1 MVIKTVR
8 SVKMRQ
14 TGMYLVLIII
24 SLMLAHSSAAQSLQQ
39 GQQANA
45 TLPQVAY
52 QTTSQPTSD
61 YAYYTVTQPQYP
73 GGPPV
78 TNSYYYTNFTLVGG
92 FNSGCRSS
100 LWHAGPGTTVTCT
113 RNGATFSFTET
124 QNNDTTVVY
133 GSGQNYP
140 KNNMFTVS
148 GQPDAVWVSYSTSC
162 GFFSTCYHVGYAS
175 INQPPTGSYLDIYGV
190 YYAGFTQTNMPSS
203 CAGDMNSNNSPVTC
217 NSITYDKIHDGSALM
232 YEQYS
237 TDGFPEAYMK
247 VSIYQ
252 NESNK
257 SQYYAAFPYE
267 TVSSCSGP
275 SCRFGGT
282 KSAVY
287 AAGMTPALSL
297 SVSPSS
303 FVTVLKRQV
312 TFTLSAKKGYG
323 PYSYTYSVSGPG
335 KYSESGSG
343 TSESFTFYSQGS
355 YLITFTVTDAGG
367 QTATAT
373 AQVTVNK
380 PTIPP
385 QCNPYTPTAGNCIF
399 LNGSTITTG
408 NYGNYAG
415 TGSFSTS
422 QNGPTSNTPVIA
434 NVILSNLANN
444 QYLLTCPN
452 TPNPSNTLEY
462 IVGNGVSRIGGD
474 ACLAN
479 ANSLKTN
486 VSLETNVTWSQYQ
499 VANGTINVHFINLT
513 QAYLDDLGY
522 VGEANNSGS
531 YAYNI
536 SNGYGTNTLIYQ
548 NVPSQTQYGIWSWYA
563 KYADLS
569 SANNPSFLSKAKFA
583 EAFPSLDAPFQYLTV
598 DVNETNSAGNS
609 YTCAYNYT
617 YSIGDSLD
625 SIQSANITIPKQ
637 INAQGDSYVN
647 INGINH
653 KPYTYANGG
662 NSVYSQSCT
671 NYVFYQSC
679 STSGNSGYDSLWAG
693 QNDIVIG
700 SNTFTL
706 ASPNNV
712 ATVKVYSS
720 GKYTSEPGNYYFYDN
735 GATNTYWVP
744 YCILASSGLVG
755 PTCKQQSSGLALGVG
770 TYTANIYFG
779 SAPNGQ
785 QWTNSSIFPYFLYNI
800 SVPATYS
807 NLAAHAEYLNLS
819 YDTYSPYNYLNPA
832 NALEPLPIQMGSGL
846 FATINGI
853 LSVLPLNITSTTD
866 PNVQELSSAPQA
878 YFISDLTPATANS
891 LHLGFLKS
899 LFGNYTSAAVSSPS
913 FIAAS
918 PNDNIYALNYTSIP
932 SDCFGFCIS
941 TTTDSYLYDMR
952 FIPYGY
958 FNVSNEQ
965 PDSVA
970 PEPNSIAWNES
981 WKSYWNASLA
991 EQSANLYIV
1000 GVSNVS
1006 RVQGGIFGISGGF
1019 FGWGKS
1025 IIPKA
1030 LTFNAIPTAIT
1041 TDDAGDVFF
1050 SGVDPNNGKLTLG
1063 YRLANG
1069 TSNESAAQQVPP
1081 GFHAS
1086 DMLASD
1092 PGGQYLYLA
1101 NSSFAN
1107 VTVYGS
1113 VNATY
1118 VGEIALNY
1126 SNPLNMLN
1134 ITSYLAHGGPYGN
1147 AQIAAAYS
1155 GAPTSNDI
1163 SSYHHPIAL
1172 ADVGGIQYVM
1182 DNWTFTVNGLKST
1195 VLTLRAFTSNGIEV
1209 SIDPQS
1215 YYDLI
1220 PSNSGLVSV
1229 STGSLGGA
1237 LSNPPYGWPL
1247 AANISL
1253 PDGTYVS
1260 YCAYGCTYTPNS
1272 LDTAYPPIASM
1283 VEADGANVGQRNF
1296 SIGINF
1302 NGTVYIISHSYIS
1315 GVKSCTSSGVHG
1327 GIVCTT
1333 TPSKPLYAEL
1343 LSFQPQIVNYTT
1355 VSNMANSHYTCY
1367 VAPDASSSTASNTP
1381 CTVEQQNIKTSSSSG
1396 SSSEPNPAW
1405 SILSDMYGPILG
1417 VPSSFKYVENL
1428 GYPTDYVSA
1437 VTALASTSSS
1447 LSSSSSSPSSANI
1460 IANTINVGN
1469 GIPSNSLPISPSQ
1482 LIPRTSLTSNIS
1494 GYVLVPYKASFSLS
1508 EDWTP
1513 SSQAPKSSNG
1523 DSCPSSYSFPSSVN
1537 KKYTIFTYGVSKV
1550 NSSTN
1555 TTAIEGGSIFLQYFG
1570 TGVYYSP
1577 ELSDANL
1584 IMPPRI
1590 GYEMFTNRLI
1600 GEAYVNLTATTSGEQ
1615 NPQMILNQSHNYNYY
1630 ESLHYLDAFGKSVP
1644 AYATEVAVPDNVVGN
1659 LGSVSGYYNPNN
1671 YLPKSNNFTLSN
1683 FTNDGGIA
1691 SIVNAY
1697 HIASTLDSLGIDMT
1711 GHKSILGYDRLVY
1724 NLIDRFGNKIS
1735 MPLDIDMANITSLS
1749 LSAVDNIDPTNPNQS
1764 TIAVK
1769 GFAGYVTG
1777 STPVSVN
1784 PLPAGQKIYVYYD
1797 TNINF
1802 YPSQTYQSLQSYAQY
1817 AENCAYGS
1825 NAYGCTLANPTN
1837 ATQNGGNTVG
1847 GEVVSS
1853 LVTYSPQYVNGQSC
1867 SPQPSSLLAQQNYWE
1882 CNIYGDY
1889 GLKSSQIG
1897 PSGQVEYCL
1906 PDFIN
1911 GTGQFT
1917 SQLGLVGIATTNSS
1931 GGFSMNVPACGTGT
1945 SRIIAEYYGVPSPQP
1960 NLVSQVPLA
1969 YSANTVDSSNAAL
1982 YISTPEYSYTY
1993 SPNQTIQSLPIGS
2006 YALSLGDIEAVLL
2019 VAIAAILI
2027 MLAAMHPRKWAFTH
2041 G

>member
-1 MVIKTVR
+1 MGT
-8 SVKMRQ
+8 
-14 TGMYLVLIII
+14 YLVLLVV
-24 SLMLAHSSAAQSLQQ
+24 SLMLAHSSAAQSLPQ
-39 GQQANA
+39 GQHVNA

-52 QTTSQPTSD
+52 QTYSQPTSD
-61 YAYYTVTQPQYP
+61 YAYYSVTQPQYP

-78 TNSYYYTNFTLVGG
+78 TTTYYYTNFTLVSG
-92 FNSGCRSS
+92 FDSGCRSS
-100 LWHAGPGTTVTCT
+100 LWHAGPGTTVSCT
-113 RNGATFSFTET
+113 RNGATFSFTEM
-124 QNNDTTVVY
+124 QNNDSTVAY
-133 GSGQNYP
+133 GAGRSYP

-148 GQPDAVWVSYSTSC
+148 GQPDAVWVSYYTSC
-162 GFFSTCYHVGYAS
+162 GFGGKCYHVGYAS
-175 INQPPTGSYLDIYGV
+175 VNQPPPAGSYLDLYGV
-190 YYAGFTQTNMPSS
+190 YYAGFTQTDMLSS
-203 CAGDMNSNNSPVTC
+203 CAGDMNSNDSAVTC
-217 NSITYDKIHDGSALM
+217 NGIAYDKIHDGSALM

-237 TDGFPEAYMK
+237 TATFPEAYMK

-267 TVSSCSGP
+267 TESSCSGP
-275 SCRFGGT
+275 SCRFGQTT
-282 KSAVY
+282 KTVY
-287 AAGMTPALSL
+287 AAGMAPALSL

-303 FVTVLKRQV
+303 AVTVLKRQV
-312 TFTLSAKKGYG
+312 TFTLSANKGYS
-323 PYSYTYSVSGPG
+323 PYSYAYSVSGPG

-343 TSESFTFYSQGS
+343 TSESFAFYSQGS
-355 YLITFTVTDAGG
+355 YQITFTVTDAGG
-367 QTATAT
+367 QTATAI
-373 AQVTVNK
+373 AYITVNT

-422 QNGPTSNTPVIA
+422 QYGSTSNTPVIA

-452 TPNPSNTLEY
+452 APNPSNTLEY
-462 IVGNGVSRIGGD
+462 IIGNGASKIGGD

-479 ANSLKTN
+479 ANSLQTN
-486 VSLETNVTWSQYQ
+486 VSLETNVTWSEYNT
-499 VANGTINVHFINLT
+499 ANGTINVHFINLT
-513 QAYLDDLGY
+513 QAYLDNLGY

-536 SNGYGTNTLIYQ
+536 SNGYGTDTLIYQ

-569 SANNPSFLSKAKFA
+569 AANNPSLLSKAKFA
-583 EAFPSLDAPFQYLTV
+583 GAFPSQDAPFQYLTV
-598 DVNETNSAGNS
+598 TVNETNSAGNA

-637 INAQGDSYVN
+637 VSVQQGDSYAN

-653 KPYTYANGG
+653 KPYTFINGG
-662 NSVYSQSCT
+662 NPVYTQSCT
-671 NYVFYQSC
+671 DYVIYTSC
-679 STSGNSGYDSLWAG
+679 SSSGNPSYGSLWAG
-693 QNDIVIG
+693 QNDIIIG

-706 ASPNNV
+706 AAPNNV
-712 ATVKVYSS
+712 ATVEVYSN
-720 GKYTSEPGNYYFYDN
+720 GKYTAEPDNYYFYDN
-735 GATNTYWVP
+735 GATNTYWIP
-744 YCILASSGLVG
+744 YCIIGSSGLVG
-755 PTCKQQSSGLALGVG
+755 PTCTYQSSGLALGAG
-770 TYTANIYFG
+770 SYTAKVYFG
-779 SAPNGQ
+779 SAPNGL
-785 QWTNSSIFPYFLYNI
+785 QWTNSTIFPYFLYNI

-807 NLAAHAEYLNLS
+807 NLNDHAEYFNLS

-832 NALEPLPIQMGSGL
+832 NALEPLPLHTGSGL
-846 FATINGI
+846 FVTVNGI
-853 LSVLPLNITSTTD
+853 LSVLPINITSTTS
-866 PNVQELSSAPQA
+866 PNALELSSAPQT
-878 YFISDLTPATANS
+878 YFISDLTPSTANS

-913 FIAAS
+913 FLAAS
-918 PNDNIYALNYTSIP
+918 PTDNIYALNYTSIGN
-932 SDCFGFCIS
+932 DCVWVFGCIS

-965 PDSVA
+965 PDTVA
-970 PEPNSIAWNES
+970 PEPNSIAWNDS

-1025 IIPKA
+1025 IIPTA

-1063 YRLANG
+1063 YKLANG
-1069 TSNESAAQQVPP
+1069 TSNESAAQQVPD
-1081 GFHAS
+1081 GFHVS

-1107 VTVYGS
+1107 VTIYGS
-1113 VNATY
+1113 INSTY

-1126 SNPLNMLN
+1126 SNPLNTLN
-1134 ITSYLAHGGPYGN
+1134 ITSYLSHGGPYGN
-1147 AQIAAAYS
+1147 AQIAAAYA
-1155 GAPTSNDI
+1155 GASTSNDL

-1172 ADVGGIQYVM
+1172 ADVGGIQYVI
-1182 DNWTFTVNGLKST
+1182 DNWTFTVNGLTST
-1195 VLTLRAFTSNGIEV
+1195 VLMLRAFTSNGIEV
-1209 SIDPQS
+1209 NINPQK

-1220 PSNSGLVSV
+1220 PSNSNLVSV
-1229 STGSLGGA
+1229 STGNLGGA
-1237 LSNPPYGWPL
+1237 LSDPPYGWPL

-1253 PDGTYVS
+1253 PDGNHIS

-1272 LDTAYPPIASM
+1272 LNTAYPPIASM
-1283 VEADGANVGQRNF
+1283 VVADGSNVDQHNF

-1302 NGTVYIISHSYIS
+1302 NGTVYIISHPYIPGFTTCHIEGRANS
-1315 GVKSCTSSGVHG
+1315 
-1327 GIVCTT
+1327 CTT
-1333 TPSKPLYAEL
+1333 TPPTPLYTEL
-1343 LSFQPQIVNYTT
+1343 LSFQPQIVNYTS
-1355 VSNMANSHYTCY
+1355 VSNMADSPYTCY
-1367 VAPDASSSTASNTP
+1367 VSPVASFHTRSPTP
-1381 CTVEQQNIKTSSSSG
+1381 CIVEQQYITQSSSG
-1396 SSSEPNPAW
+1396 STTQSTNPAW
-1405 SILSDMYGPILG
+1405 SMLGDMYGPILG

-1469 GIPSNSLPISPSQ
+1469 EIPTNGQPINPSQ

-1513 SSQAPKSSNG
+1513 STQAPKSSNG
-1523 DSCPSSYSFPSSVN
+1523 DSCPSYTFPSSVS

-1550 NSSTN
+1550 NSSAN

-1570 TGVYYSP
+1570 TGLYYSP
-1577 ELSDANL
+1577 ALSDANL

-1590 GYEMFTNRLI
+1590 GYETFTNRLI
-1600 GEAYVNLTATTSGEQ
+1600 GEAYVNLTATTSGEKT
-1615 NPQMILNQSHNYNYY
+1615 PQLLLNQSHNYNYY
-1630 ESLHYLDAFGKSVP
+1630 ESLHYLDAFGKSIP
-1644 AYATEVAVPDNVVGN
+1644 AYATEVAVPSNVVGDV
-1659 LGSVSGYYNPNN
+1659 GSVSGYYNPNN
-1671 YLPKSNNFTLSN
+1671 YLQKSRNFTLSN
-1683 FTNDGGIA
+1683 FTNDGGVA
-1691 SIVNAY
+1691 SIINAY

-1724 NLIDRFGNKIS
+1724 NFIDRFGNKIS
-1735 MPLDIDMANITSLS
+1735 MPLDIDLANITSLS
-1749 LSAVDNIDPTNPNQS
+1749 LSAVDNIDPSNPNQS

-1769 GFAGYVTG
+1769 GFAGYITG

-1784 PLPAGQKIYVYYD
+1784 PLPQGQKIYIYYD

-1802 YPSQTYQSLQSYAQY
+1802 YPNKTYQSLQSYAPY

-1837 ATQNGGNTVG
+1837 ATQNGGNTIDGRVA
-1847 GEVVSS
+1847 SS
-1853 LVTYSPQYVNGQSC
+1853 LVTYSPQYASGQSC
-1867 SPQPSSLLAQQNYWE
+1867 SPQPSSLLTQQNYWE

-1897 PSGQVEYCL
+1897 PTGQVEYCL

-1917 SQLGLVGIATTNSS
+1917 SQLGLVGITTTNSS

-1960 NLVSQVPLA
+1960 NLVSQVPLV
-1969 YSANTVDSSNAAL
+1969 YSANTVDSSNSML

-2006 YALSLGDIEAVLL
+2006 YALSLGDLEAVLL
-2019 VAIAAILI
+2019 VAIAAVLVA
-2027 MLAAMHPRKWAFTH
+2027 LAAMHTRR
-2041 G
+2041 

>member
-1 MVIKTVR
+1 MGT
-8 SVKMRQ
+8 
-14 TGMYLVLIII
+14 YLVLIVV
-24 SLMLAHSSAAQSLQQ
+24 SLLLAHSSAAQSLPQ

-52 QTTSQPTSD
+52 QTYSQPPSD
-61 YAYYTVTQPQYP
+61 YAYYSVTQPPQYP
-73 GGPPV
+73 GGPPS
-78 TNSYYYTNFTLVGG
+78 TTTYYYTNFTLVSD
-92 FNSGCRSS
+92 FNSGCISN
-100 LWHAGPGTTVTCT
+100 LWHAGPGTTVSCT
-113 RNGATFSFTET
+113 RYGDTFSFTEI
-124 QNNDTTVVY
+124 QNNDSTVVY
-133 GSGQNYP
+133 GQGQSYP
-140 KNNMFTVS
+140 DNNVFTVS
-148 GQPDAVWVSYSTSC
+148 GQPDAVWVSYKSSC
-162 GFFSTCYHVGYAS
+162 GFGGLSTCYNVGYAS
-175 INQPPTGSYLDIYGV
+175 INQPPLGSYLDIYGV
-190 YYAGFTQTNMPSS
+190 YYAGFVQTNMPAS
-203 CAGDMNSNNSPVTC
+203 CAIYMSLGDQKTVTC
-217 NSITYDKIHDGSALM
+217 NGFSYRRIHEQSAFLYETYSSGGSGNPN
-232 YEQYS
+232 S
-237 TDGFPEAYMK
+237 YMGIN
-247 VSIYQ
+247 VYQ
-252 NESNK
+252 NESNH
-257 SQYYAAFPYE
+257 SQYYAGYLNNYR
-267 TVSSCSGP
+267 V
-275 SCRFGGT
+275 
-282 KSAVY
+282 
-287 AAGMTPALSL
+287 AGMAPVLSL
-297 SVSPSS
+297 SVSPSQI
-303 FVTVLKRQV
+303 VTVINRQV
-312 TFTLSAKKGYG
+312 TFTLSPDKGYG
-323 PYSYTYSVSGPG
+323 PYTYSYSVSGPG
-335 KYSESGSG
+335 NYGESGSG

-355 YLITFTVTDAGG
+355 YQVTFTATDAGG

-373 AQVTVNK
+373 AYIVVNT

-385 QCNPYTPTAGNCIF
+385 QCDPYTSTAGNCTF

-462 IVGNGVSRIGGD
+462 IIGNGASGIGGD

-479 ANSLKTN
+479 ANTLETN
-486 VSLETNVTWSQYQ
+486 VSLETNVTWSAYN

-531 YAYNI
+531 YSYNI
-536 SNGYGTNTLIYQ
+536 SNGYGTDTLIYQ
-548 NVPSQTQYGIWSWYA
+548 NVPSQTQYGIWTWYA

-569 SANNPSFLSKAKFA
+569 EANTPSFLSKTKFA
-583 EAFPSLDAPFQYLTV
+583 EAFPAPDAPFQYLTV
-598 DVNETNSAGNS
+598 EVNETDSSGNT
-609 YTCAYNYT
+609 YTCSYNYT

-637 INAQGDSYVN
+637 VNAQGDSYAN

-653 KPYTYANGG
+653 KPYTFINGG
-662 NSVYSQSCT
+662 NPVYTQSCAI
-671 NYVFYQSC
+671 VFFVQIC
-679 STSGNSGYDSLWAG
+679 SSSGNPSYGKLWAG
-693 QNDIVIG
+693 QNDITIG

-706 ASPNNV
+706 AAPNNV
-712 ATVKVYSS
+712 ATVEVYSD
-720 GKYTSEPGNYYFYDN
+720 GKYTAEPKNYYFYDN
-735 GATNTYWVP
+735 GATNTYWIP
-744 YCILASSGLVG
+744 YCIYGSGGLVG
-755 PTCKQQSSGLALGVG
+755 TTCTHQSTGFGLGVG
-770 TYTANIYFG
+770 SYTAKVYFG
-779 SAPNGQ
+779 SVPNGQ
-785 QWTNSSIFPYFLYNI
+785 QWTNSTIFPYFLYNI

-807 NLAAHAEYLNLS
+807 NLNDHAEYFNLS

-832 NALEPLPIQMGSGL
+832 NALEPLPLHTGSGL
-846 FATINGI
+846 FVTVNGI
-853 LSVLPLNITSTTD
+853 LSVLPINITSTTD
-866 PNVQELSSAPQA
+866 PSTSELSSAPQT
-878 YFISDLTPATANS
+878 YFISDLTPSTANS

-899 LFGNYTSAAVSSPS
+899 IFGNYTSAAVSSPS
-913 FIAAS
+913 FLAAS
-918 PNDNIYALNYTSIP
+918 PTDNIYALNYTSIP

-1063 YRLANG
+1063 YKLANG
-1069 TSNESAAQQVPP
+1069 TSNESAAQQVPD

-1107 VTVYGS
+1107 VTIYGS
-1113 VNATY
+1113 INSTY

-1126 SNPLNMLN
+1126 SNPLNTLN
-1134 ITSYLAHGGPYGN
+1134 ITSYLSHGGPYGN

-1172 ADVGGIQYVM
+1172 ADVDGIQYVM
-1182 DNWTFTVNGLKST
+1182 DNWTFTVNGLTST
-1195 VLTLRAFTSNGIEV
+1195 VLMLRAFTSNGIEV
-1209 SIDPQS
+1209 NIDPQS

-1229 STGSLGGA
+1229 STGNLGGA
-1237 LSNPPYGWPL
+1237 LSDPPYGWPL

-1253 PDGTYVS
+1253 PNGNYIS

-1283 VEADGANVGQRNF
+1283 VAADGANVDQHNF
-1296 SIGINF
+1296 SIGVNF
-1302 NGTVYIISHSYIS
+1302 NGTVYIISHSYIPGFTTYHVES
-1315 GVKSCTSSGVHG
+1315 HGVSS
-1327 GIVCTT
+1327 TT
-1333 TPSKPLYAEL
+1333 TPAKPLYTEL
-1343 LSFQPQIVNYTT
+1343 LSFQPQIVNYTS
-1355 VSNMANSHYTCY
+1355 VSNMADSPYTCY
-1367 VAPDASSSTASNTP
+1367 IASASSFHTTTPTP
-1381 CTVEQQNIKTSSSSG
+1381 CFVEQQYIETSSSG
-1396 SSSEPNPAW
+1396 GTTTNPAW
-1405 SILSDMYGPILG
+1405 SILGEMYGPILG

-1437 VTALASTSSS
+1437 VTALSSTSPSF
-1447 LSSSSSSPSSANI
+1447 SSSSSGPSSTNI
-1460 IANTINVGN
+1460 IANTINAAN
-1469 GIPSNSLPISPSQ
+1469 SIPVDTTPITSSQ

-1494 GYVLVPYKASFSLS
+1494 GYMLVPYKASLSLS

-1513 SSQAPKSSNG
+1513 STAAPKSSNG

-1590 GYEMFTNRLI
+1590 GYGMFTNRLI

-1615 NPQMILNQSHNYNYY
+1615 NPQLLLNQSHNYNYY
-1630 ESLHYLDAFGKSVP
+1630 ESLHYLDAFGKSIP
-1644 AYATEVAVPDNVVGN
+1644 AYATEVAVPSNIVGDVA
-1659 LGSVSGYYNPNN
+1659 SVSGYYNPNN
-1671 YLPKSNNFTLSN
+1671 YLQKSRNFTLSN

-1691 SIVNAY
+1691 SIINAY
-1697 HIASTLDSLGIDMT
+1697 HAAYTLDSLGIDLT

-1724 NLIDRFGNKIS
+1724 NFIDRFGNKIS

-1749 LSAVDNIDPTNPNQS
+1749 LSAVDNIDPSNPNQS

-1769 GFAGYVTG
+1769 GFAGYITG
-1777 STPVSVN
+1777 STPVSIN

-1802 YPSQTYQSLQSYAQY
+1802 YPSQTYPSLQSYASY

-1825 NAYGCTLANPTN
+1825 DAYGCALANPTN

-1847 GEVVSS
+1847 GQVVSS

-1867 SPQPSSLLAQQNYWE
+1867 SPQPSSLLTQQNYWE
-1882 CNIYGDY
+1882 CNIYGNY

-1906 PDFIN
+1906 PDFVN

-1917 SQLGLVGIATTNSS
+1917 SQLGLVGVTTTNSS

-1945 SRIIAEYYGVPSPQP
+1945 SRIIAEYYGTPSPQP
-1960 NLVSQVPLA
+1960 NLVSQVPLV
-1969 YSANTVDSSNAAL
+1969 YSANTVDSSNPSL
-1982 YISTPEYSYTY
+1982 YTSTPEYSYTY
-1993 SPNQTIQSLPIGS
+1993 SPNQTIQALPIGS
-2006 YALSLGDIEAVLL
+2006 YALSLGDIEVVLL
-2019 VAIAAILI
+2019 VAIVAVLVA
-2027 MLAAMHPRKWAFTH
+2027 LAAMRSRR
-2041 G
+2041 